1 MILSRGRAVWGGV
14 NASLGL
20 GFIYFFGGAKLGIE
34 VVLGYGLPRNQQ
46 TRLVRNVILSL
57 SLSKYIVPPLLRV
70 YKPNWPIH
78 FAQAPESVKSGRS
91 GL

>member
-1 MILSRGRAVWGGV
+1 MLSRGRAVWGGV

-57 SLSKYIVPPLLRV
+57 SLQSTSYPPYCGFISPTGQSILHRHQKV
-70 YKPNWPIH
+70 
-78 FAQAPESVKSGRS
+78 
-91 GL
+91 

>member
-1 MILSRGRAVWGGV
+1 MLHWGWALYFFFWGG
-14 NASLGL
+14 G
-20 GFIYFFGGAKLGIE
+20 KLGIE

-57 SLSKYIVPPLLRV
+57 SLSKYIVPPLFRV

-78 FAQAPESVKSGRS
+78 FAQAPKSVKSGRS
-91 GL
+91 SL